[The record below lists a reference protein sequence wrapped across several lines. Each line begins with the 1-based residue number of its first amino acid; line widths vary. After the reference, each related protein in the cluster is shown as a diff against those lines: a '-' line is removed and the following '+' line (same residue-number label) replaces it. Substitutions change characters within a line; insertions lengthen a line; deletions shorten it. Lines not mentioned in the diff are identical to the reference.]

1 MKSYLLPLVATLGA
15 VGSFAVMLTTQAA
28 QPCCTNPKAT
38 QQVQQMEH
46 QSRLRE
52 WSQGLG
58 IDLSGAG
65 TIIAKAETS
74 STVAAKQE
82 RAAGLVKA
90 SSRADHDA
98 RHKHDEKH
106 D

>member
-1 MKSYLLPLVATLGA
+1 MKSYLLPLAATLGA
-15 VGSFAVMLTTQAA
+15 VGSFAVMLSTQAA
-28 QPCCTNPKAT
+28 QPCCTDPETT
-38 QQVQQMEH
+38 QPVQQMEH

-65 TIIAKAETS
+65 TIIAKADTS
-74 STVAAKQE
+74 STVATKPE
-82 RAAGLVKA
+82 RAAGPVKA
-90 SSRADHDA
+90 DTSADHAA
-98 RHKHDEKH
+98 RHKHDDKH